1 MNINRLESPH
11 FSQSSLSISTSPREK
26 SLQEKS
32 SREESPRNDNPQDHE
47 LSAKKRVVL
56 SLNNAI
62 KNIPTLNRE
71 IIKQKDVTIKNISP
85 LSRDNAI
92 RKEILE
98 YQQIKHTKNKR
109 VDIIIVLRKV
119 YDCLINV
126 FNDKNNKIILTK
138 SGQLKITQSKNLN
151 NNLEIN
157 QNIIKFIYHK
167 ILRGMTTNVDYFFD
181 DRGYF
186 VTLKEMDKLAIKI
199 FGDHQNSLQ
208 IDVGDELNS
217 YYEDKPMFLWGK
229 NIVGESE
236 YLDVISHLPF
246 PKVLENQDFSNNEK
260 FCISI
265 FQRLYPS
272 RGPKNITNEEVP
284 LMSPIT
290 FLYSYKKY
298 ITTTELFNQ
307 ALFVLNLPE
316 EDMPHLQK
324 LRVLNFLRVG
334 IESHLIQ
341 NEDVTCNVKAVIN
354 KIVLMQTVK
363 NQEFRDLCQEIQ
375 FLSEQMELNN
385 LLEKLEIPSNAVYP
399 VAKFLSFETSKTI
412 SHIDFINVL
421 TDDIKYMASQAFFNV
436 TLSSLFKEK
445 GGNKTEIFYQGL
457 MNFIANYF
465 IKTFDLQF
473 EELLNKNVVKNKL
486 DHFFEIFI
494 DLAFELVKKHDYLS
508 SFAIY
513 NLLNVSVF
521 SKLLPEMMEKTD
533 KNTFTKMK
541 KHNIS
546 KGLETATKLQ
556 ELDELFSFKSNLETL
571 RKKMKE
577 CQTLQIY
584 YIPLLGPIKNTILHR
599 VEMIEQTFSDDSK
612 INNLKLHMIAE
623 EAWEVNKFLQDVK
636 SHFKNQKIALRT
648 DLNTYLESNN
658 NYDEDKLNEIY
669 KNLKLV
675 LNSCKQQIVEDESTK
690 WRKTT

>member
-1 MNINRLESPH
+1 MNINSLESPRC
-11 FSQSSLSISTSPREK
+11 SQSTLSNSDSPREK
-26 SLQEKS
+26 
-32 SREESPRNDNPQDHE
+32 SPRNDNPQDGE
-47 LSAKKRVVL
+47 LASKKHVVL
-56 SLNNAI
+56 SLKNAI
-62 KNIPTLNRE
+62 RNLSPLNRE
-71 IIKQKDVTIKNISP
+71 IIMQRDVTLKNISP
-85 LSRDNAI
+85 LSRDNII

-98 YQQIKHTKNKR
+98 YRQIKHTKNKR
-109 VDIIIVLRKV
+109 VDVIIELRKV

-126 FNDKNNKIILTK
+126 FNDKNNKITL
-138 SGQLKITQSKNLN
+138 TQSGLLKVTLNKNLN

-157 QNIIKFIYHK
+157 QEVIKFIYHK
-167 ILRGMTTNVDYFFD
+167 ILRGMTTHIDYFFD

-199 FGDHQNSLQ
+199 FPDFQSPFQ
-208 IDVGDELNS
+208 IDVEDELKN
-217 YYEDKPMFLWGK
+217 YYEDKPMFLWVK

-236 YLDVISHLPF
+236 YLDLISHLPF
-246 PKVLENQDFSNNEK
+246 PKLLENQNFSNNEK
-260 FCISI
+260 LCISI

-290 FLYSYKKY
+290 FLYSYKNY
-298 ITTTELFNQ
+298 LTTTELFNQ
-307 ALFVLNLPE
+307 ALLVLNLPE
-316 EDMPHLQK
+316 EEMPHLQK

-334 IESHLIQ
+334 IDSHLIQ
-341 NEDVTCNVKAVIN
+341 NEDITNSVKAVIN

-375 FLSEQMELNN
+375 FLSEQMELDN
-385 LLEKLEIPSNAVYP
+385 LIEKLEIPSDAVYP
-399 VAKFLSFETSKTI
+399 VDKFLSIEASKTI
-412 SHIDFINVL
+412 SHIDFINAL
-421 TDDIKYMASQAFFNV
+421 TDDIKHMASQAFFNV

-465 IKTFDLQF
+465 IKSFELRFDNYLDTH
-473 EELLNKNVVKNKL
+473 LIKNKL

-494 DLAFELVKKHDYLS
+494 DVAYELVKKHDYLS

-513 NLLNVSVF
+513 NLLNVSIF
-521 SKLLPEMMEKTD
+521 SKLLTTVIEKTD

-541 KHNIS
+541 KNNIS

-556 ELDELFSFKSNLETL
+556 ELDELFSFKNNLEML

-577 CQTLQIY
+577 CQALHIY
-584 YIPLLGPIKNTILHR
+584 YIPLLGPIKNVLLHR
-599 VEMIEQTFSDDSK
+599 VEMIEQTFTDDSK
-612 INNLKLHMIAE
+612 INNSKLHMIAE

-636 SHFKNQKIALRT
+636 GHFKIQKVALKT
-648 DLNTYLESNN
+648 DLNTYLELNLSYN
-658 NYDEDKLNEIY
+658 EEKLDEIY
-669 KNLKLV
+669 KT
-675 LNSCKQQIVEDESTK
+675 LNPYLTRCRQ
-690 WRKTT
+690 TTS

>member
-1 MNINRLESPH
+1 MNINSLESPH
-11 FSQSSLSISTSPREK
+11 CSQSSLSISTSSR
-26 SLQEKS
+26 EKS
-32 SREESPRNDNPQDHE
+32 SREESPRNENSHE
-47 LSAKKRVVL
+47 AEPSAKKRVVI
-56 SLNNAI
+56 SLKNAI
-62 KNIPTLNRE
+62 RNLPPLNRE
-71 IIKQKDVTIKNISP
+71 IIMQRDVSLKNLSP

-98 YQQIKHTKNKR
+98 YQQIIHTKNKR
-109 VDIIIVLRKV
+109 VNIIIELRKV

-126 FNDKNNKIILTK
+126 FNDKNNKIIFTQ

-151 NNLEIN
+151 NNLEAN
-157 QNIIKFIYHK
+157 QEIVKFIYQK
-167 ILRGMTTNVDYFFD
+167 ILRGMTTNIDYFFD

-199 FGDHQNSLQ
+199 FDRDQIFLQ
-208 IDVGDELNS
+208 KVVEDELKD

-236 YLDVISHLPF
+236 YLEMISHLPF
-246 PKVLENQDFSNNEK
+246 PKLLEIQNFSNNEK
-260 FCISI
+260 LSISI

-272 RGPKNITNEEVP
+272 RGPKNMMNEEVP

-290 FLYSYKKY
+290 FLYFYKNY
-298 ITTTELFNQ
+298 LTTTELFNH
-307 ALFVLNLPE
+307 ALIVLNLPE
-316 EDMPHLQK
+316 EEMPHLQK

-334 IESHLIQ
+334 IDSHLIQ
-341 NEDVTCNVKAVIN
+341 NEDVTNSVKAVIN
-354 KIVLMQTVK
+354 KIVLMQTIK

-375 FLSEQMELNN
+375 FLSEQMELDN
-385 LLEKLEIPSNAVYP
+385 LLEKLEIPSAAVYP
-399 VAKFLSFETSKTI
+399 VDKFLSSEASKTI
-412 SHIDFINVL
+412 SHIDFINAL

-465 IKTFDLQF
+465 IKTFDLGV
-473 EELLNKNVVKNKL
+473 EELLNKNLIKNRL

-494 DLAFELVKKHDYLS
+494 DIAHELVKKHDYLS

-521 SKLLPEMMEKTD
+521 SKLLPELMEKTD

-546 KGLETATKLQ
+546 KGLDTATKLQ
-556 ELDELFSFKSNLETL
+556 ELDELFSFKNNLETL

-577 CQTLQIY
+577 CQTLNIY
-584 YIPLLGPIKNTILHR
+584 YIPLLGPIKNVILHK
-599 VEMIEQTFSDDSK
+599 VEMIEQTLCDDSK

-636 SHFKNQKIALRT
+636 GHFKNQKIALQT
-648 DLNTYLESNN
+648 DLNTYFESNN
-658 NYDEDKLNEIY
+658 TYDEEKLDIIY
-669 KNLKLV
+669 KNLKLI
-675 LNSCKQQIVEDESTK
+675 LFSYRQQLAEDESKK